1 MDVVLLS
8 RLQFALTTSFHIL
21 FPTLTIGLALYLLLV
36 EFLWLRTG
44 QEIYYRM
51 YRFWVKIFAINF
63 AVGVVSGIT
72 LEFEFGTNF
81 ARFSQAVAN
90 VLAPL
95 MAYEGMTAFFLEAGF
110 LGIMLFGWNRV
121 PPVVHFLATF
131 LVALGA
137 TISAFWILAANSWM
151 QTPTGFTLADGKFMV
166 TSFWESIF
174 NPSLPTHLSHMLL
187 ASYETSAFAVA
198 GISAYFLLKGKYPDF
213 YQKSLTI
220 ALVLALLMAPLQVF
234 VGDQKGL
241 TVAHY
246 QPAKLAAIEG
256 HWETNVGK
264 GAPLLLFAVPDMAEE
279 RNHLEVGI
287 PNGLSLLITHS
298 LDGKIRGLKEF
309 PPQDRPDALILF
321 WTFRLMAGI
330 GFLMLALMIWA
341 AFLWRR
347 KRLFDSRAFLKTLV
361 FAQPLG
367 FIATVSGWVT
377 AEVGRQPWVVYGL
390 MRTANGVS
398 PIAPGNVI
406 WSLVLFF
413 FFFVLIFISYFY
425 YVLTTLNRGPDL
437 TSPVPPVQRPIG
449 MAPPAGSPENVEA
462 A

>member
-8 RLQFALTTSFHIL
+8 RLQFALTTAFHIL
-21 FPTLTIGLALYLLLV
+21 FPTLTIGLALYLVLV
-36 EFLWLRTG
+36 EFLWLRTR

-90 VLAPL
+90 VVAPL

-121 PPVVHFLATF
+121 PVAIHFLATC
-131 LVALGA
+131 LVGFGA
-137 TISAFWILAANSWM
+137 TLSAFWIMAANSWM
-151 QTPTGFTLADGKFMV
+151 QTPAGYALVDGKFMV
-166 TSFWESIF
+166 TSFWEAIF

-187 ASYETSAFAVA
+187 ASYETAAFAVA
-198 GISAYFLLKGKYPDF
+198 GISAYFLLKGSHEDF
-213 YQKSLTI
+213 YRRSLTV
-220 ALVLALLMAPLQVF
+220 ALALAFLMAPLQVF

-241 TVAHY
+241 IVARY
-246 QPAKLAAIEG
+246 QPAKLAAIEA
-256 HWETNVGK
+256 HWETNMGQ
-264 GAPLLLFAVPDMAEE
+264 GAPLLLFAIPDMAEA
-279 RNHLEVGI
+279 RNHLQVGI

-298 LDGKIRGLKEF
+298 LNGMIQGLKDF
-309 PPQDRPDALILF
+309 PPEDRPNALLVF

-330 GFLMLALMIWA
+330 GFLMFGIMVWGG
-341 AFLWRR
+341 FLWWR
-347 KRLFDSRAFLKTLV
+347 KRLFDCRVFLKALV

-367 FIATVSGWVT
+367 FIATVTGWVT
-377 AEVGRQPWVVYGL
+377 AEAGRQPWVVYGL
-390 MRTANGVS
+390 MRTSDGVS
-398 PIAPGNVI
+398 PIAAGNVI
-406 WSLVLFF
+406 WSLTLFVCF
-413 FFFVLIFISYFY
+413 FGLIGASYFY
-425 YVLTTLNRGPDL
+425 YVLKTLRRGPDL
-437 TSPVPPVQRPIG
+437 TSPLPPLQRPSV
-449 MAPPAGSPENVEA
+449 MPPPEDQIEAMEA